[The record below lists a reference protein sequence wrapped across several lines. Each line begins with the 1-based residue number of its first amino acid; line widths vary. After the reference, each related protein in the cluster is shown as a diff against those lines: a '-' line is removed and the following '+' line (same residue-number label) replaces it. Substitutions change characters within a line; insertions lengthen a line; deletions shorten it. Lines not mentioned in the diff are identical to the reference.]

1 MPDLVAANG
10 IRAKKSTR
18 SGCEPPLG
26 ERPDVSEGVLTGRKG
41 GPQAKMLDKPTL
53 TPPAAANKKR
63 TPPSSVV
70 TYDQDDPEHRIGI
83 ALTGLRRFA
92 PIWFEHTYGPS
103 PAIEA
108 GQHDALWTLVTLFPE
123 GCRMTELA
131 TALRIDRSTATRA
144 VDRLVSRGLAER
156 SAVQDD
162 KRVLRAKATKAGVQL
177 FREMSEPASRRWR
190 AVLRKVFTD
199 DELANF
205 AECLERLLQAQ
216 EEAREA

>member
-1 MPDLVAANG
+1 MGSVL
-10 IRAKKSTR
+10 R
-18 SGCEPPLG
+18 SQPAWAVSFPLG
-26 ERPDVSEGVLTGRKG
+26 ERPGVSQGALTRRKG
-41 GPQAKMLDKPTL
+41 GPQAKMLDKPIM
-53 TPPAAANKKR
+53 TPPVSANKKK
-63 TPPSSVV
+63 TSASSDL

-92 PIWFEHTYGPS
+92 PSWFEHTYGPS

-131 TALRIDRSTATRA
+131 AALRIDRSTATRA

-162 KRVLRAKATKAGVQL
+162 KRVLRAKATKEGVQL
-177 FREMSEPASRRWR
+177 FREMSEPASKRWR
-190 AVLRKVFTD
+190 AILHTVFTD
-199 DELANF
+199 DELAKF

-216 EEAREA
+216 EESREG